1 MSAQMSCG
9 NYELPPGVEA
19 ERMRAVEQL
28 YLLDSAPEDRF
39 AQITRMA
46 RLVFEVPMAAVSLL
60 DSERQWFKQADGLDL
75 EGSVPRAQTVCQAT
89 IRWFVPR
96 GKVTWR
102 SATDLSNPPLPTV
115 LRHCRL
121 HSLSWVPA
129 TAHHHHTQQQQIRQ
143 IALANFNQG

>member
-1 MSAQMSCG
+1 MIRG
-9 NYELPPGVEA
+9 NYDLPPEVEA

-46 RLVFEVPMAAVSLL
+46 RIVFEVPMAAVSLL

-89 IRWFVPR
+89 ILR
-96 GKVTWR
+96 GYEHPEDPALILEDTWE
-102 SATDLSNPPLPTV
+102 S
-115 LRHCRL
+115 
-121 HSLSWVPA
+121 
-129 TAHHHHTQQQQIRQ
+129 
-143 IALANFNQG
+143 